1 MREKCIRNR
10 LALVGKQKGGISV
23 AWLYNWAADILCF
36 LVLMSLLETLLPSK
50 KYVRYIRFF
59 AGVVLILVALQPFL
73 GGLGLAQE
81 IDRYFGEFSFQTEVR
96 DIRRDVLG
104 IEEERR
110 QQMFASG
117 EEAAAADVEAMA
129 RENGFVPVRTE
140 VEIEKDAESENYGAV
155 VRVAAVVAREREDE
169 TGSPAAEGQ
178 TVVEAQGMQELQT
191 MAGELGIREPLTIA
205 DETEKRDSQTIA
217 DASEIHGT
225 QAAADEQETHNL
237 QATEGGESA
246 SAGSFAGKKTAESE
260 SSESDAHKEAEIS
273 SVKIET
279 VRIEIESLEKT
290 DPVVPGPE
298 QAPEGAGPSQDPGL
312 SAVSDSLAELKRKV
326 ERFYELEP
334 EDVEIQLERR

>member
-1 MREKCIRNR
+1 M
-10 LALVGKQKGGISV
+10 

-59 AGVVLILVALQPFL
+59 AGVVLILVAMQPFL

-81 IDRYFGEFSFQTEVR
+81 IDRYFREFSFQTEVR

-110 QQMFASG
+110 QQMFSSG

-129 RENGFVPVRTE
+129 RESGFIPVRTE

-155 VRVAAVVAREREDE
+155 VRVNVVVAWEREDE
-169 TGSPAAEGQ
+169 TGSPAAEVQTAPEGQ
-178 TVVEAQGMQELQT
+178 TTAETQGMQESQT
-191 MAGELGIREPLTIA
+191 MAGELGILEPQIIT
-205 DETEKRDSQTIA
+205 DETEMRDSQTIA

-225 QAAADEQETHNL
+225 QAVADDPETHNL
-237 QATEGGESA
+237 QAAAGGESA
-246 SAGSFAGKKTAESE
+246 SAGSFSGEKTAESE
-260 SSESDAHKEAEIS
+260 SPESAADKKAEIS
-273 SVKIET
+273 SVKIE
-279 VRIEIESLEKT
+279 VGRIEIKPLERR
-290 DPVVPGPE
+290 DPAVSEPE
-298 QAPEGAGPSQDPGL
+298 QASDGIRTEQASDAAGTAQFSGL
-312 SAVSDSLAELKRKV
+312 SAVSGDIAELKRKV

>member
-10 LALVGKQKGGISV
+10 LVLVGKQRGGISV

-36 LVLMSLLETLLPSK
+36 LVLMSLMETLLPSK

-73 GGLGLAQE
+73 GGLGLAEE

-110 QQMFASG
+110 QQMFSSG

-129 RENGFVPVRTE
+129 RESGFIPVRTE
-140 VEIEKDAESENYGAV
+140 VEIEKDAGSENYGAV
-155 VRVAAVVAREREDE
+155 VRVNMVVAWEREDE

-178 TVVEAQGMQELQT
+178 TARETQKMQE
-191 MAGELGIREPLTIA
+191 
-205 DETEKRDSQTIA
+205 SQTV
-217 DASEIHGT
+217 E
-225 QAAADEQETHNL
+225 EEPETRNL
-237 QATEGGESA
+237 QATAGGESA
-246 SAGSFAGKKTAESE
+246 SAGSFAGEKTAESE
-260 SSESDAHKEAEIS
+260 SSESVTDKKAEIS
-273 SVKIET
+273 SVKIE
-279 VRIEIESLEKT
+279 VGRIEIEPLEKT
-290 DPVVPGPE
+290 DPVVFEPE
-298 QAPEGAGPSQDPGL
+298 QAPAGSGEAQDPGM

-334 EDVEIQLERR
+334 EDVEIQLER

>member
-1 MREKCIRNR
+1 MNAGEMYPQPAGTI
-10 LALVGKQKGGISV
+10 GKQKGGDSV

-117 EEAAAADVEAMA
+117 EEAAAADVEAMSQ
-129 RENGFVPVRTE
+129 ESGFIPVRTE
-140 VEIEKDAESENYGAV
+140 VEIEKDAGSENYGAV
-155 VRVAAVVAREREDE
+155 VRVNMVVAWEREDE
-169 TGSPAAEGQ
+169 TGSPAAEGPAAGE
-178 TVVEAQGMQELQT
+178 TQGMQVSQP
-191 MAGELGIREPLTIA
+191 MA
-205 DETEKRDSQTIA
+205 DEP
-217 DASEIHGT
+217 
-225 QAAADEQETHNL
+225 ETCNL
-237 QATEGGESA
+237 QATAGGESA
-246 SAGSFAGKKTAESE
+246 SAGSFAGEKTAESE
-260 SSESDAHKEAEIS
+260 SSESAADKKAEIS
-273 SVKIET
+273 SVKIE
-279 VRIEIESLEKT
+279 VGRIEIEPLEKT
-290 DPVVPGPE
+290 DPAVSGPE
-298 QAPEGAGPSQDPGL
+298 QAPDGAESAQDPGL
-312 SAVSDSLAELKRKV
+312 SAASDDLAELKRKV